1 VDIAY
6 NITMKWAPR
15 NPLGQ
20 FEGFLT
26 KDPSI
31 RLGVMTELQNR
42 LAEIAA
48 EGAPM
53 GLSGNLKR
61 EMFVGG
67 GGNSM
72 VSPGL
77 ATVEPGDPYGP
88 QINSGFG
95 GPVAVDR
102 GKYYSLLTWVQEK
115 LGGDEHDAFMI
126 AQSIS
131 YAGDHYMEGAAAV
144 APAIV
149 EEEGTKLTKLILIS
163 LGF

>member
-1 VDIAY
+1 MGPTL

-15 NPLGQ
+15 SPDGRFMEFKSQ
-20 FEGFLT
+20 E
-26 KDPSI
+26 PSI
-31 RLGVMTELQNR
+31 RLVAMTSIQTR

-48 EGAPM
+48 AGAPM

-67 GGNSM
+67 GGNS
-72 VSPGL
+72 VVEPGL

-88 QINSGFG
+88 QINSGFSG
-95 GPVAVDR
+95 NIDPDR
-102 GKYYSLLTWVQEK
+102 GKYYSLLTWVQER

-126 AQSIS
+126 AQNMN
-131 YAGDHYMEGAAAV
+131 YEGVNYMEGAAAM
-144 APAIV
+144 APIIM
-149 EEEGTKLTKLILIS
+149 EEEGTKLTKLILVS